1 MRYKARSR
9 PDVCDSTIT
18 NATGQISCVSFS
30 NCGMTRMD
38 NGAKLR
44 QKGSNRSAR
53 HMFGDPPKHLPQH
66 FAVVVVPEFTMMP
79 VTSAI
84 EPLRLANRMSEKSL
98 YKWTMH
104 SADGQ
109 PVAASNGILAMV
121 DGDLTAIPEGATILI
136 CAGLNVQ
143 HHTDKRLVAWL
154 RKVAR
159 KGTNIGAVC
168 TGAHILAEAGLLDGY
183 KCTIHWENLPGFSEA
198 FPEIDSTGGLFEIDR
213 DRFTSA
219 GGTTALDM
227 MLTLIASQHGPEL
240 ASSVAEGILHS
251 PIRHHSEH
259 QRMSLPARIGARHP
273 KLVGI
278 IEEMEQN
285 LEEPLSPSILAKQ
298 AGLSTRQLERLFR
311 RYLDRSPK
319 RYYLELRL
327 KKARSLL
334 LQTDMSVINVALAC
348 GFSSPSHFSK
358 CYRAFYGR
366 TPYRER
372 GIPVIDAAPAEA

>member
-1 MRYKARSR
+1 
-9 PDVCDSTIT
+9 
-18 NATGQISCVSFS
+18 
-30 NCGMTRMD
+30 
-38 NGAKLR
+38 
-44 QKGSNRSAR
+44 
-53 HMFGDPPKHLPQH
+53 MFGSKSQSTPQRV
-66 FAVVVVPEFTMMP
+66 ALVLVPEFTMMP

-84 EPLRLANRMSEKSL
+84 EPLRLANRLAERTLYAWSL
-98 YKWTMH
+98 H
-104 SADGQ
+104 SLDGK
-109 PVAASNGILAMV
+109 PVTASNGIVTNV
-121 DGDLTAIPEGATILI
+121 DGDVETIDAHAAIIVCGGI
-136 CAGLNVQ
+136 NVQ
-143 HHTDKRLVAWL
+143 HNTDKRLLSWL
-154 RKVAR
+154 RKISRRGVD
-159 KGTNIGAVC
+159 IGAVC

-198 FPEIDSTGGLFEIDR
+198 FPDIDATGGLFEIDN

-219 GGTTALDM
+219 GGTTAIDM
-227 MLTLIASQHGPEL
+227 MLTMIASQHGPEL
-240 ASSVAEGILHS
+240 ASSVAESILHS
-251 PIRHHSEH
+251 PIRHHSEN

-273 KLVGI
+273 KLVSI
-278 IEEMEQN
+278 IEKMENN
-285 LEEPLSPSILAKQ
+285 LEDPLSPSLLAKQ

-372 GIPVIDAAPAEA
+372 GVPAVEGNTRSVSEMVRERA

>member
-1 MRYKARSR
+1 
-9 PDVCDSTIT
+9 
-18 NATGQISCVSFS
+18 
-30 NCGMTRMD
+30 
-38 NGAKLR
+38 
-44 QKGSNRSAR
+44 
-53 HMFGDPPKHLPQH
+53 MFGSKPQSTPQRV
-66 FAVVVVPEFTMMP
+66 ALVLVPEFTMMP

-84 EPLRLANRMSEKSL
+84 EPLRLANRLSEKTLYSWSL
-98 YKWTMH
+98 H
-104 SADGQ
+104 SLDGK
-109 PVAASNGILAMV
+109 PVTASNGIVTNV
-121 DGDLTAIPEGATILI
+121 DGDIEAIDSHAAIIVCGGI
-136 CAGLNVQ
+136 NVQ
-143 HHTDKRLVAWL
+143 HNTDKRLLSWL
-154 RKVAR
+154 RKISRRGVD
-159 KGTNIGAVC
+159 IGAVC

-198 FPEIDSTGGLFEIDR
+198 FPDIDATGGLFEIDN

-219 GGTTALDM
+219 GGTTAIDM
-227 MLTLIASQHGPEL
+227 MLTMIASQHGPDL
-240 ASSVAEGILHS
+240 ASSVAESILHS
-251 PIRHHSEH
+251 PIRHHSEN

-273 KLVGI
+273 KLVSI
-278 IEEMEQN
+278 IEKMENN
-285 LEEPLSPSILAKQ
+285 LEDPLSPSLLAKQ

-372 GIPVIDAAPAEA
+372 GVPAVEAGPAEMVRERA

>member
-1 MRYKARSR
+1 
-9 PDVCDSTIT
+9 
-18 NATGQISCVSFS
+18 
-30 NCGMTRMD
+30 
-38 NGAKLR
+38 
-44 QKGSNRSAR
+44 
-53 HMFGDPPKHLPQH
+53 MFGDKARELPQSI
-66 FAVVVVPEFTMMP
+66 ALILVPEYTMMP

-84 EPLRLANRMSEKSL
+84 EPLRIANRLSEKAL
-98 YKWTMH
+98 YKWTVH

-109 PVAASNGILAMV
+109 PVAASNNILTMV
-121 DGDLTAIPEGATILI
+121 NGDLEAIPGDATVIV
-136 CAGLNVQ
+136 CGGLNIQ
-143 HHTDKRLVAWL
+143 HHCDKRLLNWL
-154 RKVAR
+154 RKTAR
-159 KGTNIGAVC
+159 RRADIGAVC
-168 TGAHILAEAGLLDGY
+168 TGSHILAEAGILNDY
-183 KCTIHWENLPGFSEA
+183 RCTIHWENLPGFNEA
-198 FPEIDSTGGLFEIDR
+198 FPDIEATGGLFEIDE

-227 MLTLIASQHGPEL
+227 MLTLIASQHGADL
-240 ASSVAEGILHS
+240 ASAVAEAVLHS

-273 KLVGI
+273 KLVII
-278 IEEMEQN
+278 IEKMEEN
-285 LEEPLSPSILAKQ
+285 LEDPLSPSTLAKET
-298 AGLSTRQLERLFR
+298 GLSTRQLERLFR

-327 KKARSLL
+327 KRARSLL

-372 GIPVIDAAPAEA
+372 GIPTIELAKNIT

>member
-1 MRYKARSR
+1 
-9 PDVCDSTIT
+9 
-18 NATGQISCVSFS
+18 
-30 NCGMTRMD
+30 
-38 NGAKLR
+38 
-44 QKGSNRSAR
+44 
-53 HMFGDPPKHLPQH
+53 MFGDKVSSLPQNV
-66 FAVVVVPEFTMMP
+66 ALILVPEFTMMP
-79 VTSAI
+79 LTSAI
-84 EPLRLANRMSEKSL
+84 EPLRLANRFTEKLL
-98 YKWTMH
+98 YKWTLH
-104 SADGQ
+104 SVDGQ
-109 PVAASNGILAMV
+109 SVSASNGILTGV
-121 DGDLTAIPEGATILI
+121 VGDLESVPHDAIIVI
-136 CAGLNVQ
+136 CAGLDVQ
-143 HHTDKRLVAWL
+143 RHTDKRLLSWL
-154 RKVAR
+154 RKVSR
-159 KGTNIGAVC
+159 RGINIGAVC

-198 FPEIDSTGGLFEIDR
+198 FPDIDATGGLFEIDT

-219 GGTTALDM
+219 GGTTPIDM
-227 MLTLIASQHGPEL
+227 MLTMIASQHGPEL
-240 ASSVAEGILHS
+240 ASAVAETILHS
-251 PIRHHSEH
+251 PIRHHSEN

-273 KLVGI
+273 KLVSI
-278 IEEMEQN
+278 IEKMEGN
-285 LEEPLSPSILAKQ
+285 LEDPLSPSVLAKQ

-372 GIPVIDAAPAEA
+372 GVPSVSAAAA